1 MPFRSVPAECA
12 LAAAHAE
19 IDRLGLTAR
28 AAVLGP
34 AASPTMRVTLFR
46 DGAQV
51 AVGAGKG
58 AGPQGAASAYFEAL
72 ERYLMSARDNRRW
85 TTDATRLLPASV
97 VAGQPALE
105 PDLVVRRWA
114 AEFPDSVAACASYGE
129 IRYPTFLTDPR
140 YHRWPVA
147 GDDVRPYRSL
157 LRYSSSLG
165 TAAGVDLA
173 EAVYH
178 GLCELI
184 EHDGLGQALLRWYV
198 AGVPDVDLVPV
209 GTLPAGLRSLHAEAV
224 RVAGAPVHL
233 LDVTT
238 DLDVPVYLAV
248 SPAADGEPT
257 RLGAGASLW
266 ATDAASRA
274 LGELVQVCVLSA
286 PAPGSPVVQRLAT
299 WPALQRCALMPLDE
313 LLSGPVRA
321 VPLRADVAGDGSPG
335 WGLTHVGRALAR
347 HGIGYHVCEVAP
359 VGSPIAVATTIAPG
373 LERFSLVRHGVPVV
387 PTGRGW
393 HLWPSPDRAT
403 VTRLDPVRPR

>member
-1 MPFRSVPAECA
+1 MPFRSVPAESA
-12 LAAAHAE
+12 LATASAE

-28 AAVLGP
+28 VAVHGP
-34 AASPTMRVTLFR
+34 AASPTMRVALFR
-46 DGAQV
+46 DGTRV

-58 AGPQGAASAYFEAL
+58 AGPQGAASAHFEAL
-72 ERYLMSARDNRRW
+72 ERYFMSARDNRRW
-85 TTDATRLLPASV
+85 STDATRLLPARV
-97 VAGQPALE
+97 VAGQSALE

-114 AEFPDSVAACASYGE
+114 TEFPDSVAACAPYGE
-129 IRYPTFLTDPR
+129 VRYPTFLTDPR
-140 YHRWPVA
+140 YYRWPVA
-147 GDDVRPYRSL
+147 GDDVRPYRGL

-209 GTLPAGLRSLHAEAV
+209 GELPDGLRALHERAV
-224 RVAGAPVHL
+224 RAAGAPVHL

-248 SPAADGEPT
+248 SPAAGGEPT

-274 LGELVQVCVLSA
+274 LDELIQVCALSPSGA
-286 PAPGSPVVQRLAT
+286 GLPAAQRLAK
-299 WPALQRCALMPLDE
+299 WPALRRCALMPLDE
-313 LLSGPVRA
+313 LLSGPVRT
-321 VPLRADVAGDGSPG
+321 VPLRADGVGDGSPG
-335 WGLTHVGRALAR
+335 GGLAGVRRALAR
-347 HGIGYHVCEVAP
+347 HGIVDHVCEVAP

-373 LERFSLVRHGVPVV
+373 LERFSLVRHGVPVI

-393 HLWPSPDRAT
+393 PLWPSPDRAIIS
-403 VTRLDPVRPR
+403 RPHPVRTR

>member
-1 MPFRSVPAECA
+1 MPFRSVTAECA
-12 LAAAHAE
+12 LATASAE
-19 IDRLGLTAR
+19 INRLGLTAR
-28 AAVLGP
+28 AAVLGV
-34 AASPTMRVTLFR
+34 AASPTTRVTLFR
-46 DGAQV
+46 DGARV

-58 AGPQGAASAYFEAL
+58 TGHQGAASAYFEAL

-85 TTDATRLLPASV
+85 TADATRLLSATV
-97 VAGQPALE
+97 VAGQSALE
-105 PDLVVRRWA
+105 SDLVVRRWA
-114 AEFPDSVAACASYGE
+114 AEFPDAVAACASYGGV
-129 IRYPTFLTDPR
+129 RYPTFLTDPR
-140 YHRWPVA
+140 YYRWPVA

-184 EHDGLGQALLRWYV
+184 EHDGLGQALLRWFV

-209 GTLPAGLRSLHAEAV
+209 GDLPDGLRSLHAEAE
-224 RVAGAPVHL
+224 RAAGAPVHL

-248 SPAADGEPT
+248 SRTADGEPT

-274 LGELVQVCVLSA
+274 LGELIQVCALSPSA
-286 PAPGSPVVQRLAT
+286 AGSPAGQRLAT
-299 WPALQRCALMPLDE
+299 WPALQRCASMPLDQ

-335 WGLTHVGRALAR
+335 WGLEHVGRALAR
-347 HGIGYHVCEVAP
+347 HGIGYHVCEIAP

-373 LERFSLVRHGVPVV
+373 LERFSLVRHGVPVI

-393 HLWPSPDRAT
+393 HLWPSPDQAT
-403 VTRLDPVRPR
+403 ITRPHPVRAR

>member
-1 MPFRSVPAECA
+1 MPFRSVPAQCA
-12 LAAAHAE
+12 LATASAE

-28 AAVLGP
+28 VAVLGP

-46 DGAQV
+46 DGARV

-72 ERYLMSARDNRRW
+72 ERYLMSARGNRRW
-85 TTDATRLLPASV
+85 TADATRLLPASV
-97 VAGQPALE
+97 VAGQSALDS
-105 PDLVVRRWA
+105 DLVVRRWA

-129 IRYPTFLTDPR
+129 VRYPTFLTDPR
-140 YHRWPVA
+140 YYRWPVA

-209 GTLPAGLRSLHAEAV
+209 GELPDGLRSLHAGAV
-224 RVAGAPVHL
+224 RAAGAPVHL
-233 LDVTT
+233 LDITT

-248 SPAADGEPT
+248 SPAAGGEPT

-274 LGELVQVCVLSA
+274 LGELIQVCALS
-286 PAPGSPVVQRLAT
+286 PSTGSPAVQRLAT
-299 WPALQRCALMPLDE
+299 WPALQRCASMPLDE

-321 VPLRADVAGDGSPG
+321 VPLRADVAGDGSPR
-335 WGLTHVGRALAR
+335 WGLEHVRRALAR

-393 HLWPSPDRAT
+393 HLWPSPERTT
-403 VTRLDPVRPR
+403 VTRPGPVRTR